1 MRLSKSY
8 FKTLREVPAE
18 AELKSHI
25 LLLRA
30 GMIRKLASGVYGYM
44 PMGLKALKKIE
55 NIIRNEMDAEGCQEI
70 LMSAL
75 QPAELWKESG
85 RWNAYGPEMW
95 RVCDRHEREFC
106 LGPTHEEVFTDI
118 IRNDVD
124 SHRKLPINLYQIQ
137 TKYRDE
143 ARPRF
148 GLMRSREFIMKDSY
162 SFDKDEEGLDVSYE
176 NMYKRYENV
185 FKRMELDVMP
195 VEADTGAM
203 GGNGSHEFIAKADAG
218 ESEIAFCSSCKM
230 AATVERAVCGK
241 VKPSSEAEL
250 PMNKVHTPGTKTIES
265 VCEYLNKPTDKSI
278 KAIFLKVIPAEGDE
292 QPVAAFLRGDRQLN
306 MIKAVNALGIA
317 EHELVFADESEAA
330 DIGSVCG
337 FIGPHGLKPGTKVIV
352 DEELVSLKNLV
363 AGANEED
370 YHIENLNYG
379 RDYEADIVADIKQ
392 LLEGDPC
399 PVCGEKIL
407 YTRGIEVGQLFKL
420 GTKYSEPMKAI
431 YKDEDMNERLMYM
444 GSYGIGV
451 SRTLAAVIEQNSDE
465 NGIIWPLPVAPYH
478 VIITLINPSDK
489 DQTALAE
496 DIYEKLRKSN
506 IDVILDDRDERP
518 GVKFKDADLIGIP
531 FRINVG
537 RDAADGKVEFKVRGS
552 NYGMDMKKGETVV
565 IDSNEAVKNII
576 SVVSENS

>member
-30 GMIRKLASGVYGYM
+30 GMIRKLASGVYGFM

-55 NIIRNEMDAEGCQEI
+55 KIIRDEMDAEGCQEI

-162 SFDKDEEGLDVSYE
+162 SFDKDEEGLDISYE
-176 NMYKRYENV
+176 NMYRCYENV
-185 FKRMELDVMP
+185 FSRMELDVMP

-230 AATVERAVCGK
+230 AATVERAACSK
-241 VKPSSEAEL
+241 AEPDSDDEL
-250 PMNKVHTPGTKTIES
+250 PVSKVHTPDKKTIEE
-265 VCEYLNKPTDKSI
+265 VCEYLNKPMDKSI
-278 KAIFLKVIPAEGDE
+278 KAIFLKMIPSEGE
-292 QPVAAFLRGDRQLN
+292 EEFVVAFIRGDRQLN
-306 MIKAVNALGIA
+306 MIKTVNALGIA
-317 EHELVFADESEAA
+317 EHELVFADENEAA
-330 DIGSVCG
+330 AIGSACG
-337 FIGPHGLKPGTKVIV
+337 FIGPSGLKSETKIIV
-352 DEELVSLKNLV
+352 DEELVHLKNLV

-370 YHIENLNYG
+370 YHIENLNYE
-379 RDYEADIVADIKQ
+379 RDYKADITADIKQ

-399 PVCGEKIL
+399 PICGEKIS

-420 GTKYSEPMKAI
+420 GTKYSKPMRAI

-478 VIITLINPSDK
+478 VIITLINADDK
-489 DQTALAE
+489 DQAALAE

-506 IDVILDDRDERP
+506 IDVILDDRNERP

-531 FRINVG
+531 FRVNVG
-537 RDAADGKVEFKVRGS
+537 RDAADGKVEFKVRGN
-552 NYGMDMKKGETVV
+552 NYGIDIEKGDTIV
-565 IDSNEAVKNII
+565 IDSGEAIQNI
-576 SVVSENS
+576 VGAVAGNL